1 MIHGDLLFVDGHC
14 SERSNILAIN
24 IWTDEGWP
32 FFFFGEREGG
42 GGVNMQTYLPFVFE
56 ASAFL
61 RIS

>member
-1 MIHGDLLFVDGHC
+1 MKAD
-14 SERSNILAIN
+14 
-24 IWTDEGWP
+24 P
-32 FFFFGEREGG
+32 FFFLGRERGG